1 MAAVAGVPVECLGPS
16 GLTQALQLQDSQ
28 LGHQKGWQSPLQ
40 DILHRQAIAAVLM
53 WLL

>member
-1 MAAVAGVPVECLGPS
+1 MAAVAGVPVECLG
-16 GLTQALQLQDSQ
+16 LQALQLQDSQ